1 MNPRILVVDDED
13 NMLTLLSRVLGKE
26 GYQVTGVPTGEEALI
41 TAGKKTFDLAMVDVL
56 MPEMDGLTVLKKLK
70 EIDPELPVILMTAFP
85 SWEKEKESREA
96 GCLDFLPKPLD
107 LKRVKIL
114 IKKNIK
120 N

>member
-1 MNPRILVVDDED
+1 MNPKILVVDDEE

-41 TAGKKTFDLAMVDVL
+41 MAGKKKFDLAIVDVL
-56 MPEMDGLTVLKKLK
+56 MPEMDGLAVLIKLKK
-70 EIDPELPVILMTAFP
+70 IDPELPVILMTAFP
-85 SWEKEKESREA
+85 SWEKEKEARAA

-107 LKRVKIL
+107 LKQIKTL

-120 N
+120 I